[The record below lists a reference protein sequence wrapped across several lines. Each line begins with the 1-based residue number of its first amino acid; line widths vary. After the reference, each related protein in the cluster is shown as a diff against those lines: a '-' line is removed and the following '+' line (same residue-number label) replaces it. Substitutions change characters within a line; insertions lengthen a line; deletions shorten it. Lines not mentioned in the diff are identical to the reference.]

1 MMSWLASAA
10 NWVALLATSGLIF
23 LLHRRL
29 RNMRGDLR
37 AYRRAIGEMTV
48 ALSAADR
55 ALRGLLEEGHEVA
68 ATLAGSVTDAQI
80 AATAARAAAAAA
92 EVSPP
97 RPATPAAIVAP
108 EPAPPPAPKPL
119 KIWQQPMARPQPLSR
134 AAVAQ
139 TPAAKPAARA
149 FWPTV
154 STADLSRATAAA
166 GAAPILARYR
176 EFA

>member
-92 EVSPP
+92 EASPP
-97 RPATPAAIVAP
+97 RPATPAAIVAA
-108 EPAPPPAPKPL
+108 EPAPPPKPL

>member
-97 RPATPAAIVAP
+97 RPATPAAIVAA
-108 EPAPPPAPKPL
+108 EPTAPPAPKPL

-134 AAVAQ
+134 SVAE

-166 GAAPILARYR
+166 EAAPILARYR

>member
-1 MMSWLASAA
+1 MSWLASVA

-29 RNMRGDLR
+29 RNLRGDLR

-68 ATLAGSVTDAQI
+68 AVLAGSVTDAQI
-80 AATAARAAAAAA
+80 AATAARAAAAEA
-92 EVSPP
+92 
-97 RPATPAAIVAP
+97 ATPV
-108 EPAPPPAPKPL
+108 APPPAAAVVAESMSAPIPEPQPKPL
-119 KIWQQPMARPQPLSR
+119 KIWQQPLAKPQPLAR
-134 AAVAQ
+134 K
-139 TPAAKPAARA
+139 TPAIPAARS

-154 STADLSRATAAA
+154 SAADLSRAAKATA
-166 GAAPILARYR
+166 GAAPIAARYR

>member
-1 MMSWLASAA
+1 MSWLASIA
-10 NWVALLATSGLIF
+10 NWIALIATSGLLF

-29 RNMRGDLR
+29 RNLRGDLR

-68 ATLAGSVTDAQI
+68 AVLAGSVTDAQI
-80 AATAARAAAAAA
+80 AATAARAAAAEAA
-92 EVSPP
+92 TP
-97 RPATPAAIVAP
+97 PATPPPAVIVAAP
-108 EPAPPPAPKPL
+108 EPLLAPQPKPL
-119 KIWQQPMARPQPLSR
+119 KIWQQPLAKPQPLARPTKSTAPASR
-134 AAVAQ
+134 S
-139 TPAAKPAARA
+139 

-154 STADLSRATAAA
+154 SAADLSRAAAATA
-166 GAAPILARYR
+166 GAAPIPARYH

>member
-1 MMSWLASAA
+1 MSWLASVA
-10 NWVALLATSGLIF
+10 NWIALIATSGLLF

-29 RNMRGDLR
+29 RNLRGDLR

-68 ATLAGSVTDAQI
+68 AVLAGSVTDAQI
-80 AATAARAAAAAA
+80 AATAARAAAAEATT
-92 EVSPP
+92 PP
-97 RPATPAAIVAP
+97 V
-108 EPAPPPAPKPL
+108 APPPAAVVVAQEPLPAPQPKPL
-119 KIWQQPMARPQPLSR
+119 KIWQQPLAKPQPLARPTKS
-134 AAVAQ
+134 AA
-139 TPAAKPAARA
+139 PAAARS

-154 STADLSRATAAA
+154 SAADLSRAAAATATA
-166 GAAPILARYR
+166 GAAPIAARYH

>member
-1 MMSWLASAA
+1 MMSWLASVA
-10 NWVALLATSGLIF
+10 NWIALIATSGLLF

-29 RNMRGDLR
+29 RNLRGDLR

-68 ATLAGSVTDAQI
+68 VALAGSVTDAQI
-80 AATAARAAAAAA
+80 AATAARVAAA
-92 EVSPP
+92 EA
-97 RPATPAAIVAP
+97 ATPPVAPPPAAVVVAP
-108 EPAPPPAPKPL
+108 EPLPAPQPKPL
-119 KIWQQPMARPQPLSR
+119 KIWQQPLAKPQPLARPTAST
-134 AAVAQ
+134 A
-139 TPAAKPAARA
+139 PAARS

-154 STADLSRATAAA
+154 SAADLSRAAAA
-166 GAAPILARYR
+166 TATAGASPIAARYH